1 MIQHNKADRSIW
13 VNIFFG
19 VLFLWLVM
27 LNFGF
32 YTLQFSLVEWI
43 VIGGSWQLL
52 GTLLFVF
59 HHRDN
64 MKWKYK
70 LLLKKYCYSILIA
83 VFTMCF
89 VLLAFYKYEVNNDQL
104 LGVLI
109 STPIAVIYFISY
121 NYSIKVLGH

>member
-1 MIQHNKADRSIW
+1 MIRNNKTDRSIW

-19 VLFLWLVM
+19 VLFLWLVV
-27 LNFGF
+27 LNFEF
-32 YTLQFSLVEWI
+32 YMPEFTLVEWI
-43 VIGGSWQLL
+43 VVGGSWQLL

-59 HHRDN
+59 HHRYN
-64 MKWKYK
+64 MKWRYR

-109 STPIAVIYFISY
+109 STPIAVIYFITY
-121 NYSIKVLGH
+121 HHSIKILGS